1 MVAKIFSLS
10 NRKIVLGVSGSIA
23 TYKSLEV
30 LRLLVGEGANVY
42 VVMSVNATK
51 FVTPLTFE
59 ALSGNTVYYQVFDSN
74 NSHSMEHIRLAESA
88 DLLLIAP
95 ATAGMIGKMANGI
108 ADDALSNLFI
118 AFCGPTIIAPAM
130 NDGMYSNQA
139 VKANIEKMKQRGI
152 EFVEPEHGELACGSF
167 GQGRLAE
174 PTDLLQAVK
183 NRLNIGK
190 DLSGF
195 HILVTAGPTHE
206 ALDPVRYITNPSSGK
221 MGYAVACVA
230 RDRGATVTL
239 VSGPTHLLVPDGV
252 RFLPCRNA
260 ADMNALVQQQFPT
273 CDALVMSAAVGDFE
287 SGQIEKEKIKKVNNA
302 PIILKLLPIED
313 ILKNLVKL
321 KTKQFVVGFAAE
333 SENLT
338 QSALEKLR
346 SKKLDLIVANDISA
360 PGIGFQSDF
369 NQVTLI
375 NKHEEIEEL
384 PLLSKIEIAH
394 NLLDKVLVALLKS
407 DRNG

>member
-1 MVAKIFSLS
+1 MMSKTLSLS
-10 NRKIVLGVSGSIA
+10 GKKIVLGISGSIA
-23 TYKSLEV
+23 IYKSLEL
-30 LRLLVGEGANVY
+30 LRLLMKEGANVY

-51 FVTPLTFE
+51 FITPLTFE
-59 ALSGNTVYYQVFDSN
+59 ALSGNSVYHQVFDRDS
-74 NSHSMEHIRLAESA
+74 SQSMEHIRLAESA

-108 ADDALSNLFI
+108 AGDALSNLFI
-118 AFCGPTIIAPAM
+118 AFNGPTIIAPAM
-130 NDGMYSNQA
+130 NDGMFVNLA
-139 VKANIEKMKQRGI
+139 VKNNVEKMKQRGI
-152 EFVEPEHGELACGSF
+152 EFVEPQYGELACGSL

-174 PTDLLQAVK
+174 PLDLLQVVK
-183 NRLNIGK
+183 TRLSIRD

-239 VSGPTHLLVPDGV
+239 VSGPTHLPVPDDIK
-252 RFLPCRNA
+252 FLPCRKA
-260 ADMNALVQQQFPT
+260 TEMNALVRQQFPS
-273 CDALVMSAAVGDFE
+273 CDALIMSAAVGDFVPE
-287 SGQIEKEKIKKVNNA
+287 KIEKEKIKKVKDT
-302 PIILKLLPIED
+302 PITLNLLPTED
-313 ILKNLVKL
+313 ILKNLIKL

-333 SENLT
+333 SENVI

-346 SKKLDLIVANDISA
+346 NKNVDLIVANDISA

-369 NQVTLI
+369 NQVTFI
-375 NKHEEIEEL
+375 NKCEEIEQL

-394 NLLDKVLVALLKS
+394 DLLDKVLEALS
-407 DRNG
+407 